1 MNFDGI
7 FDKYNYPTLDDDDK
21 EFMRFTASLPKLS
34 KSQVEEAKAW
44 IYNEP
49 QFMDHVVKGMKNFLK
64 SPFYIES

>member
-7 FDKYNYPTLDDDDK
+7 FDKYNYSTLDDDK

-49 QFMDHVVKGMKNFLK
+49 QFMDNVVKGMKNILK
-64 SPFYIES
+64 APYYLES